1 MRTNRDRSRQAAL
14 SLFEVTMV
22 VALVGTIAAFALP
35 RVGGIKR
42 GTEEVKLLSDVA
54 VMNSAVKVYLSN
66 GGTLGPTSTVDE
78 VIQDVGRSVSL
89 DKADTFVGLTGS
101 MLDERLTPNWISDKR
116 KSSSQSRAIW
126 NASSQRFEITNESVA
141 GITSFGIDHSIAES
155 NSQERSPEEAGR
167 SSSMKYASEGN
178 WVWDYTEALPAA
190 PVGPSVIPVTEVVTN
205 TTPPGVPTNPNPP
218 GGLQRLAPPSFT
230 KTPGAYPIADFQ
242 LAVGLTN
249 PNASG
254 SSLIYFKRPGGT
266 WAKFD
271 EIDFVVD
278 PGEQILAYAIPT
290 DSTKYEASTVT
301 SGTFTGTPLKLR
313 LKLEAES
320 RSVNY
325 FDLVNDGGYAD
336 LRVTNLDEIP
346 DFLRQTGLFN
356 TYYGANGEDPS
367 LPGSGTL
374 VGTYDQGYQ
383 QDLVALNPE
392 MWNGEQELKLQAF
405 AKSSREQWVDS
416 SNLSTLTITAEK
428 LPLSPPLISMTE
440 SNPGEYMVSL
450 ELDGRYPPG
459 TQVYY
464 TTGGDPP
471 TWDEATGQ
479 VINGT
484 AFVGPFALD
493 VELEDPAEQ
502 PGDNVEI
509 GNGVNDVQI
518 KQVVLKSNGQRIE
531 QNESYDFDN
540 LDNPGFDGA
549 RSNEVVD
556 RSNDRIELQSI
567 TIEHEGET
575 IVADNV
581 NVLSVTVQNLNIS
594 STANDSDVT
603 VKRDGQVVADLGDRF
618 QGNSNGNSNANSGG
632 HNNSTFAK
640 EVEATLQSTNLR
652 DYIDYSGGSKSSLDT
667 DHDFDVMFSPLT
679 NRDFLVV
686 MERYGNSS
694 FDLRPLDATGRPIPG
709 GNRLTFRSYSWNTG
723 HAPSDE
729 SGQAMFFSVIEIEK
743 FGVNTDLNSIAG
755 FRLNNDGG
763 ADFKFFTISDEGF
776 EEREVRYTGQIQARV
791 FPPANLRNW
800 FDPSQVAIREVAGT
814 TTVSE

>member
-1 MRTNRDRSRQAAL
+1 
-14 SLFEVTMV
+14 MV
-22 VALVGTIAAFALP
+22 VALVGTIVAFALP
-35 RVGGIKR
+35 KVGGVKR
-42 GTEEVKLLSDVA
+42 GANEVKLLSDVA

-66 GGTLGPTSTVDE
+66 GGTLGPASTVDE
-78 VIQDVGRSVSL
+78 VIQSVGRSVA
-89 DKADTFVGLTGS
+89 ADQAETFVGLTGA
-101 MLDERLTPNWISDKR
+101 MLDKRLTPNWISDKSR
-116 KSSSQSRAIW
+116 ASSQSRAIW
-126 NASSQRFEITNESVA
+126 NTTTKRFEITNESVA
-141 GITSFGIDHSIAES
+141 GIISFGIDHSISEANTQES
-155 NSQERSPEEAGR
+155 MPEEAGR
-167 SSSMKYASEGN
+167 TSSMTYASEGN
-178 WVWDYTEALPAA
+178 WVWDYIEAPTAT
-190 PVGPSVIPVTEVVTN
+190 PVGPSEIPVTEVIPN
-205 TTPPGVPTNPNPP
+205 TTPPGVQTNPNPTGSP
-218 GGLQRLAPPSFT
+218 QRLAPPSFT
-230 KTPGAYPIADFQ
+230 KTPGAYPITDFQ
-242 LAVGLTN
+242 LELGLTN

-254 SSLIYFKRPGGT
+254 TSLIYFKRPGGT

-271 EIDFVVD
+271 DIDFLID

-290 DSTKYEASTVT
+290 DSTKYEASTIT
-301 SGTFTGTPLKLR
+301 SGSFTGTPLKLR
-313 LKLEAES
+313 LKLRLKLEAQS
-320 RSVNY
+320 STVNY

-346 DFLRQTGLFN
+346 EFLRQTGLFN

-367 LPGSGTL
+367 LPGGGTL

-405 AKSSREQWVDS
+405 AKSSQEQWVDS
-416 SNLSTLTITAEK
+416 SSLSTVTIKAEK
-428 LPLSPPLISMTE
+428 LPLSAPLISVVE
-440 SNPGEYMVSL
+440 LNPGEFMVSL
-450 ELDGRYPPG
+450 ELDGEYPPG

-471 TWDEATGQ
+471 TWDEETGQ
-479 VINGT
+479 VINGM

-493 VELEDPAEQ
+493 VDLEDPAEQ
-502 PGDNVEI
+502 PGNNVEI
-509 GNGVNDVQI
+509 GNGINDVRI
-518 KQVVLKSNGQRIE
+518 EQVVLKSNGQKIE
-531 QNESYDFDN
+531 QNESYYFDN

-567 TIEHEGET
+567 TIKHEGET

-594 STANDSDVT
+594 SSANDSDVT
-603 VKRDGQVVADLGDRF
+603 VKRDGKVVADLGDRF
-618 QGNSNGNSNANSGG
+618 PGNSQANSGNHSGG
-632 HNNSTFAK
+632 HQNSKFAR

-679 NRDFLVV
+679 NKDFLVV
-686 MERYGNSS
+686 MERYGNST
-694 FDLRPLDATGRPIPG
+694 FDLRPLDAAGNAIPG
-709 GNRLTFRSYSWNTG
+709 GNRLSFRSYSWNTG
-723 HAPSDE
+723 HAPGDT
-729 SGQAMFFSVIEIEK
+729 GDQAMFFSVIDIEK

-763 ADFKFFTISDEGF
+763 ADFKFFTISDESF

-800 FDPSQVAIREVAGT
+800 FDPSEVAMREVEGT
-814 TTVSE
+814 TTVAP